1 METGIFQIKLKDGGL
16 FRVLYENKSQKQ
28 RIILALKNNV
38 EKIHELTVVLNGI
51 HNVKDFESIIKNR

>member
-1 METGIFQIKLKDGGL
+1 METGIFEVKLNDGGL

-38 EKIHELTVVLNGI
+38 EKIHDWNVVLNGI